1 MKKNDEC
8 KLIQDL
14 LPNYIEKL
22 TSEETNTYI
31 ENHIKDCKDCTK
43 ILKDMGEEVTLDK
56 IDEMKKVDYLK
67 KIKFRNRTIIGILL
81 AILLILSSI
90 IIIFLNSIGG
100 IALDE
105 NGNPKY
111 FEAFKEWI
119 TGENRIITSKVTNL
133 LITSND
139 EERKITMI
147 LTFNDKNICIG
158 ARYCVGGYTEQEVL
172 EKYEEL
178 KSEETHEIP
187 AITNVKINEDKI
199 IYNYNYWNGK
209 TKEEVLQELSKNK
222 NYIIQEI

>member
-67 KIKFRNRTIIGILL
+67 KIKFRNRTIMGILL

>member
-67 KIKFRNRTIIGILL
+67 KIKFRNRSIIGILL
-81 AILLILSSI
+81 AILLILSAI

-133 LITSND
+133 LITSN

-147 LTFNDKNICIG
+147 LTFNDKDICIG

-172 EKYEEL
+172 EKYEEF
-178 KSEETHEIP
+178 KSAETHEIP

-209 TKEEVLQELSKNK
+209 TKEEVMQELSKNK
-222 NYIIQEI
+222 DYIIQEI